1 MQHHR
6 ERVYIDVY
14 VNVYINVYIYV
25 YLIVYVNVY
34 LTGLGRKHR
43 YNIRKTYT
51 KNVYKN
57 VYVYGVCCEWSGDVC
72 EGSPGIFWVYFM
84 VYDAR

>member
-1 MQHHR
+1 MQHHI

-14 VNVYINVYIYV
+14 INVYINVY
-25 YLIVYVNVY
+25 
-34 LTGLGRKHR
+34 LTELGRGRKR
-43 YNIRKTYT
+43 NIRKTYT

-72 EGSPGIFWVYFM
+72 EGSPGIFCGFLM

>member
-25 YLIVYVNVY
+25 YL
-34 LTGLGRKHR
+34 TELGRR
-43 YNIRKTYT
+43 RNIRKTYT

-72 EGSPGIFWVYFM
+72 EGSPGIFYVYFM

>member
-25 YLIVYVNVY
+25 YL
-34 LTGLGRKHR
+34 TELGR
-43 YNIRKTYT
+43 NIRKTYT

>member
-14 VNVYINVYIYV
+14 VNVYINVYI
-25 YLIVYVNVY
+25 NVY
-34 LTGLGRKHR
+34 LTELGRR
-43 YNIRKTYT
+43 CIRKTYT

-57 VYVYGVCCEWSGDVC
+57 VYVYGVYCEWSGDVC
-72 EGSPGIFWVYFM
+72 EGSPGIFCVFLG